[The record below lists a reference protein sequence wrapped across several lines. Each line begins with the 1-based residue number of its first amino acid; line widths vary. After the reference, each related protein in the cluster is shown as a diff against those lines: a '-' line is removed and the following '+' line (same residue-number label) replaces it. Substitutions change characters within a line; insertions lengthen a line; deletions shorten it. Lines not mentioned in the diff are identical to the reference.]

1 MRAYEKTPQLITLK
15 QEEKEKMLNN
25 TTKKRLTPPP
35 RYSKYP

>member
-15 QEEKEKMLNN
+15 QEGKEKMLNN

-35 RYSKYP
+35 IF